1 MTYNIVL
8 RLCMVDVRICRKTTQ
23 SQAVIHLVESI
34 IYFSVIHYIQFLS
47 SLRTDKVFWYL
58 MILAG
63 QIQDPDSQ
71 VYIEVWS
78 LICNG
83 IW

>member
-1 MTYNIVL
+1 MLAKGVL
-8 RLCMVDVRICRKTTQ
+8 GSHWL
-23 SQAVIHLVESI
+23 LL
-34 IYFSVIHYIQFLS
+34 LS
-47 SLRTDKVFWYL
+47 LLRTDKVFWYL

-71 VYIEVWS
+71 VYIEVGS